1 MKKTWTGLQMVVS
14 CWKPTSL
21 LGVHAT
27 IWPISH

>member
-27 IWPISH
+27 I